1 MVIYH
6 WVMEYIMKLENVT
19 ENSWNLCF
27 ILVKKIMG
35 YGWILNKNHEKV
47 LNFEKNNFEKTFKY
61 FENFE
66 FYFYNKIISY

>member
-35 YGWILNKNHEKV
+35 YAWILNKNHEKF
-47 LNFEKNNFEKTFKY
+47 LNFEKNNLEKPLNILKILSFTF
-61 FENFE
+61 
-66 FYFYNKIISY
+66 IIKL